1 MPKINAK
8 QQKILS
14 ILLRERGIS
23 SSAVFQE
30 LREAGE
36 APALVTIKRTLSEMA
51 ARGLL
56 KVTGAGPSTSY
67 EISALGRVAV
77 NVNAKAYCV
86 IEPDRRYGL
95 NSFNFELFPSLPAD
109 IFSASELK
117 KLTDATAVYSGRT
130 TNSSPTIQVKWYLTC
145 SVENMR

>member
-1 MPKINAK
+1 MK
-8 QQKILS
+8 
-14 ILLRERGIS
+14 
-23 SSAVFQE
+23 
-30 LREAGE
+30 
-36 APALVTIKRTLSEMA
+36 TL
-51 ARGLL
+51 
-56 KVTGAGPSTSY
+56 KY
-67 EISALGRVAV
+67 
-77 NVNAKAYCV
+77 KAYCV